1 MDLVGTITLPAR
13 IGFRVGREAATLTA
27 RGVGAAA
34 GLIRGRPEEAE
45 RQPRE
50 APPSGPT
57 VEPAPRA
64 APPPPPPPPAPA
76 PPSEPA
82 PEPAHVDEG
91 ATVVA
96 EFAEAGA
103 ENGAGAEVE
112 LSEPWD
118 GYDQMHVDELLPR
131 LSDAS
136 SETLAAVL
144 LYEHATR
151 ERAAVI
157 DEAESRLRIK
167 NPPGS
172 R

>member
-34 GLIRGRPEEAE
+34 GLIRGRPEEVE

-64 APPPPPPPPAPA
+64 APPPPPPPPAP
-76 PPSEPA
+76 P

-103 ENGAGAEVE
+103 ENGAGAELE

-118 GYDQMHVDELLPR
+118 GYDRMHVDELLPR

>member
-34 GLIRGRPEEAE
+34 GLIRGRPEEVE

-64 APPPPPPPPAPA
+64 APPPPPPPPA

-103 ENGAGAEVE
+103 ENGAGAELE

-118 GYDQMHVDELLPR
+118 GYDRMHVDELLPR